1 MRRLKMTI
9 HEELIKRNWK
19 IDSVTKDYRKTV
31 ETFVGS
37 KDIII
42 FSNLKAVYYS
52 EGRNI
57 LESLVFYNIED
68 FLNEIETRID
78 QSYARK
84 LLIKERKNA

>member
-1 MRRLKMTI
+1 MKINNEI
-9 HEELIKRNWK
+9 HKELIKRNWE
-19 IDSVTKDYRKTV
+19 IDSITNNYRKTV
-31 ETFVGS
+31 ETFVGI
-37 KDIII
+37 KEVII

-57 LESLVFYNIED
+57 LESLVYYNIED

-84 LLIKERKNA
+84 LLIK